1 MVAAS
6 PARDSVAM
14 LIAGR
19 TSGRRLLRGVHE
31 RLVDEA
37 FQRYLEWRDE
47 SAALDAAY
55 RRWSRA
61 SQADRD
67 FAFAVYNAALEREE
81 LASSQYQAL
90 LEAAE
95 RMLVTP

>member
-1 MVAAS
+1 MVAA
-6 PARDSVAM
+6 PAARDSVAM

-19 TSGRRLLRGVHE
+19 SSGRRLLRSVHE

-67 FAFAVYNAALEREE
+67 FAFAVYTATLEREE

-95 RMLVTP
+95 RMLATR